1 MVTLLHSKLPLGVLP
16 SLPARLTVSCWWAK
30 ALILHPV
37 EVNGSTAFDI
47 NECWITP
54 QVKNDSFASSRA
66 KLMNKSEPCICGVRA
81 GCECLFQRH
90 FTVQVCVTKAI

>member
-1 MVTLLHSKLPLGVLP
+1 MVSLLHSKLPLGVLP
-16 SLPARLTVSCWWAK
+16 SLPAGLTVSCWWAK
-30 ALILHPV
+30 ALILRPM

-66 KLMNKSEPCICGVRA
+66 KLMNKSEPCVCGVRA
-81 GCECLFQRH
+81 GCECLLQRH
-90 FTVQVCVTKAI
+90 FTVRVRVTKAI